1 VVFDYQTTRVFSKKY
16 QKTGFY
22 NEIKLNGSTND
33 CHPLCTGMQS
43 ALDDGYRSIDHLT
56 QHYQQRAGETSTTQL
71 LLSHV
76 VTIRNFYQYISRS
89 FLDSSEDILTKS
101 VTTRRCPPRLILLV
115 RRASR
120 TLRFVSCHF
129 ATKLLKEL
137 VIMLHDLILECKM
150 AIDLMNQNLSNH
162 DTLECE
168 KLEYKMQYEQ
178 VLYEREIA
186 MPKANMDF
194 SMERLNPYLE
204 QYVDKRTFSH
214 VNTLLENVKDFLQAR
229 DIHLCLDD
237 DELKRALIQVPLI
250 LDILSLDF
258 PLDERDSITRES
270 IRNKLAEDRPVSE
283 PLDEHVLHRI
293 TRKEVLLQNE
303 AKTEKITDII
313 KRCQWIVFL
322 GDPGSG
328 KSTLMRFLAQYHA
341 DHLLNPETS
350 KQGTHRIPVAVRLS
364 SFAEKCAANESLSLL
379 DYIYATK
386 KLMAKVLERC

>member
-1 VVFDYQTTRVFSKKY
+1 
-16 QKTGFY
+16 
-22 NEIKLNGSTND
+22 
-33 CHPLCTGMQS
+33 
-43 ALDDGYRSIDHLT
+43 
-56 QHYQQRAGETSTTQL
+56 
-71 LLSHV
+71 
-76 VTIRNFYQYISRS
+76 
-89 FLDSSEDILTKS
+89 
-101 VTTRRCPPRLILLV
+101 
-115 RRASR
+115 
-120 TLRFVSCHF
+120 
-129 ATKLLKEL
+129 
-137 VIMLHDLILECKM
+137 
-150 AIDLMNQNLSNH
+150 
-162 DTLECE
+162 
-168 KLEYKMQYEQ
+168 
-178 VLYEREIA
+178 
-186 MPKANMDF
+186 
-194 SMERLNPYLE
+194 
-204 QYVDKRTFSH
+204 
-214 VNTLLENVKDFLQAR
+214 
-229 DIHLCLDD
+229 
-237 DELKRALIQVPLI
+237 
-250 LDILSLDF
+250 
-258 PLDERDSITRES
+258 LDERDSITRES